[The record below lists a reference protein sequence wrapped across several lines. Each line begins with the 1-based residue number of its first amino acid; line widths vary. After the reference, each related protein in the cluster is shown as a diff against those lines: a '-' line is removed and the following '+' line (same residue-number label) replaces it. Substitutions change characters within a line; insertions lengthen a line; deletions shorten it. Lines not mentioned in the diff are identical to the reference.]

1 MRRAENGKRYRQGR
15 AAGGRP
21 SPKTMGPF
29 PILWGA
35 AAESGGKG
43 RSGGR
48 NGSGNRAEEPVS
60 TGRKSGEYVIF

>member
-15 AAGGRP
+15 AVGGRP

-43 RSGGR
+43 CSRGR
-48 NGSGNRAEEPVS
+48 NGSGNGAEEPVS
-60 TGRKSGEYVIF
+60 MGRKSGEYVIF